1 MNIYEK
7 WLEIMKSVEYL
18 SKDDTISFGATKYKA
33 ISEEKVTSAIR
44 PFLTKY
50 GVLILPKLQTSKN
63 KELIRTEKA
72 INMLTE
78 VHVTYRIQNVEDKED
93 FFEVESDGAGVDTQD
108 KGIGKAMTYAY
119 KYMLL
124 RSLAIPTGEDPDK
137 ISSEELDAKL
147 ANKTNITEKIL
158 RDFIAE
164 KAIETEKV
172 LEVLKSYNIKK
183 LNEIDPKIINIE
195 HFKNKLLE
203 GEN

>member
-50 GVLILPKLQTSKN
+50 GVLILPKLQISKN

-93 FFEVESDGAGVDTQD
+93 FFEIESDGAGVDTQD

-164 KAIETEKV
+164 KAIKTEKV

>member
-50 GVLILPKLQTSKN
+50 GVLILPKLQISKN

-93 FFEVESDGAGVDTQD
+93 FFEIESDGAGVDTQD

-164 KAIETEKV
+164 KGIKTEKV
-172 LEVLKSYNIKK
+172 IEVLKSYKLKK

>member
-93 FFEVESDGAGVDTQD
+93 FFEIESDGAGVDTQD

-137 ISSEELDAKL
+137 ISCEELDAKL
-147 ANKTNITEKIL
+147 ANKTNITEKLL
-158 RDFIAE
+158 RDFIA
-164 KAIETEKV
+164 KKGIKTEKV
-172 LEVLKSYNIKK
+172 IEVLRSYKLKK
-183 LNEIDPKIINIE
+183 LNEIDPGIINIE
-195 HFKNKLLE
+195 NFKNKLLE

>member
-18 SKDDTISFGATKYKA
+18 SKDDTVSFGATKYKA

-50 GVLILPKLQTSKN
+50 GVLIIPTLQISKN
-63 KELIRTEKA
+63 KELIRTEKT

-78 VHVTYRIQNVEDKED
+78 VHVTYRIQNVEDKND

-137 ISSEELDAKL
+137 ISSEELDSKL
-147 ANKTNITEKIL
+147 ASKPNITEKIL

-164 KAIETEKV
+164 KGIKTEKV
-172 LEVLKSYNIKK
+172 IEVLKSYQIKK
-183 LNEIDPKIINIE
+183 LNEIDPGKINIE
-195 HFKNKLLE
+195 NFKNKLLE

>member
-7 WLEIMKSVEYL
+7 WLEIMKKVEYL

-44 PFLTKY
+44 PYLIEF
-50 GVLILPKLQTSKN
+50 GVIILPTLQTSKN
-63 KELIRTEKA
+63 KELIKTEKA
-72 INMLTE
+72 VNMLTE
-78 VHVTYRIQNVEDKED
+78 VHVTYRIQNVEDKND
-93 FFEVESDGAGVDTQD
+93 YFEVESDGAGVDTQD

-137 ISSEELDAKL
+137 ISSSELDARL
-147 ANKTNITEKIL
+147 LQKTNVTEKIL
-158 RDFIAE
+158 RDFIKE
-164 KAIETEKV
+164 KAIKTEKV
-172 LEVLKSYNIKK
+172 LEVLRSYKISK

-195 HFKNKLLE
+195 NFKNKLLE
-203 GEN
+203 GED